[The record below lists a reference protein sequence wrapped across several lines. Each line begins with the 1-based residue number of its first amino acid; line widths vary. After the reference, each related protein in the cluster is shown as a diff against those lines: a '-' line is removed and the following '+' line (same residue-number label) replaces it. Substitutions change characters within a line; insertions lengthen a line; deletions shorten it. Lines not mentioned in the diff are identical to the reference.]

1 MLRTLRTPSK
11 RPTRRGLHGVGTRT
25 GPALARTQAPG
36 KDRSAGPTD
45 NKRWL
50 QLLLAN
56 TRTMNRIAAG
66 LLVVADAYVV
76 DYGCANLWW

>member
-1 MLRTLRTPSK
+1 MLRTSRTPSK
-11 RPTRRGLHGVGTRT
+11 RPTRWGLRGDGTRT
-25 GPALARTQAPG
+25 DPALARTQAPG
-36 KDRSAGPTD
+36 KDRSARPTG

-76 DYGCANLWW
+76 DHDCANLWW